1 MVSAEMLGGFQLF
14 EGLEERELV
23 EIARL
28 CHQRS
33 YEKDSVIFTSGGSA
47 AGIYLLKD
55 GEVHIQVELV
65 IYDLEARATI
75 YTVRKGET
83 FGWSALVPPH
93 KFTASAR
100 CGQNSEV
107 LTIDG
112 QGLMN
117 ILKNNHHI
125 GYLVMR
131 NLSNVISARL
141 AATMVALRHQVQRAS
156 ASRV

>member
-1 MVSAEMLGGFQLF
+1 MVSVEVLAGFQLF
-14 EGLEERELV
+14 EGLEGNELV
-23 EIARL
+23 EIAKL
-28 CHQRS
+28 CRQRS
-33 YEKDSVIFTSGGSA
+33 YEKGAVVFTSGGSA
-47 AGIYLLKD
+47 TDIYLLKD

-75 YTVRKGET
+75 YVVRKGET
-83 FGWSALVPPH
+83 FGWSALIPPH

-100 CGQNSEV
+100 CGQDSEV

-112 QGLMN
+112 QELMN
-117 ILKNNHHI
+117 ILKGNEHI

-156 ASRV
+156 ASRL

>member
-1 MVSAEMLGGFQLF
+1 MVSVEMLGGFQLF
-14 EGLEERELV
+14 EGLEESELV
-23 EIARL
+23 EIAGL
-28 CHQRS
+28 CHERS
-33 YEKDSVIFTSGGSA
+33 HEKGSVIFTSGGSA
-47 AGIYLLKD
+47 TDIYLLKD

-112 QGLMN
+112 QELKN
-117 ILKNNHHI
+117 ILKKNNHI